1 MLTTFGASV
10 RGRLCRAA
18 LLGTVGFAA
27 LAAGANPAFAQAEAA
42 PADQATGDTQAQDLP
57 AAQAPET
64 TAQAAPATA
73 PVATAQASQ
82 DDSANIIVTGT
93 RVRSPFL
100 APTPTLSV
108 GAAEIR
114 DRGASSIVT
123 LLQESP
129 AINTARS
136 NAASNGVRTQTAG
149 ANFVDLRGLGPA
161 RTLVLVDGRRFVP
174 MMPSSSAPGQPL
186 QVDINLMPTL
196 MVERMDIV
204 TGGASAQWGSDA
216 ISGVV
221 NLILRHHYEGL
232 QGEMQYG
239 ISQYG
244 DRQEYRV
251 GVLGGF
257 SFDGGRGNVVVSGD
271 YVHTDGL
278 PNRARDWSRN
288 LCYLFNDPASNAA
301 NQLPKQVLAC
311 DAQSGNRTAG
321 GLIVSATGG
330 TAAQRAGLVGMQ
342 FDSASS
348 VSPFV
353 RGNYNPFRQTVT
365 ATTTTQ
371 TFQALQ
377 SGGQNINQEEVNL
390 LLDSERKVLFGHAD
404 YDLTDNIQISFDASY
419 GRSQGTNHTR
429 PVRDQNGVYN
439 PLTGAGT
446 AVRIYADNPFIPD
459 VLRPFMPAPA
469 GPPSLTTPTNLQSF
483 QMSRDNYDF
492 PQPTTII
499 VDEAYTYALS
509 LNGRF
514 GGGWEWDASYS
525 HGQNTYNRA
534 THNTRDR
541 AAYAR
546 AVDAVVDPAN
556 GQIVCRSTLV
566 DPANGCVPLNLFGQG
581 TPSQAAIDYVTFTSR
596 TSLAYVQDAAQA
608 NLRGSPFSTWAGEVA
623 IAAGVE
629 WRHESADSVVDD
641 RAATGVTDSD
651 VGQAFTGAFSV
662 VEGYAETTIPLAT
675 DLPFAR
681 RLALN
686 GAVRHAQ
693 YSGDADASGGQT
705 TWKIGAT
712 WEPLDGLLFRI
723 TRSLD
728 IRSPSLFELKV
739 PPVVS
744 QQNLIFNGV
753 QYTGLRIANQGNL
766 DLVPERSNM
775 LTFGGSFSPRFL
787 PGLNLSVDY
796 FDINV
801 EDVIT
806 TIGAAEIA
814 RNCGA
819 GNASFCDLLVFNDQ
833 GALAGINDQFINA
846 ASNKTSGIDFALNY
860 RTPLFRGEL
869 SFRANATY
877 VHNFTITTASTPPAV
892 LEYAGMVGNTV
903 AFATPKWRGLAQL
916 IYRQEPWSIG
926 LLARY
931 VGSGRIDTGLS
942 EEGTATAPPDISP
955 ETNRIGSYWVFN
967 LSGTFN
973 ILDNDRAQVF
983 WNIENL
989 FNRDP
994 PLVPNTSSNL
1004 QTNGALYDVVGRYFR
1019 LGFRFQF

>member
-1 MLTTFGASV
+1 MTVKTSM
-10 RGRLCRAA
+10 RARFYRA
-18 LLGTVGFAA
+18 ILRSTAGFAA
-27 LAAGANPAFAQAEAA
+27 VSLGSVPALSQDSQGAPS
-42 PADQATGDTQAQDLP
+42 DTQP
-57 AAQAPET
+57 AAQNDQSTPRE
-64 TAQAAPATA
+64 
-73 PVATAQASQ
+73 ASQ
-82 DDSANIIVTGT
+82 AQQSVDESTILVTGS
-93 RVRSPFL
+93 RVRSAFR

-108 GAAEIR
+108 GASEIQ
-114 DRGASSIVT
+114 DRAASSIVT

-129 AINTARS
+129 AVNTARS

-186 QVDINLMPTL
+186 QVDINLLPTM

-216 ISGVV
+216 IAGVV
-221 NLILRHHYEGL
+221 NLILRHNYEGL
-232 QGEMQYG
+232 QGELQQG
-239 ISQYG
+239 ISQEG
-244 DRQEYRV
+244 DRNELRI
-251 GVLGGF
+251 GALGGF
-257 SFDGGRGNVVVSGD
+257 SFAQGRGNVVVSGD
-271 YVHTDGL
+271 YIRSDGL
-278 PNRARDWSRN
+278 DNRTRGWSQD
-288 LCYLFNDPASNAA
+288 LCYLFNDPASTVA
-301 NQLPKQVLAC
+301 NQLPAQRLAC
-311 DAQSGNRTAG
+311 NAQSGNRTAG

-330 TAAQRAGLVGMQ
+330 TAAQRAGLVGNQ
-342 FDSASS
+342 FDSATS

-353 RGNYNPFRQTVT
+353 RGDFNPFRETVT

-377 SGGQNINQEEVNL
+377 SGGENINQEKVNL
-390 LLDSERKVLFGHAD
+390 LLDLERTVVFGHAN
-404 YDLTDNIQISFDASY
+404 YDLTDNIEIAADVSY
-419 GRSQGTNHTR
+419 GRSKGTNRTR

-446 AVRIYADNPFIPD
+446 AVRIYADNAFIPEI
-459 VLRPFMPAPA
+459 LRPYMPAPA
-469 GPPSLTTPTNLQSF
+469 GPPSLTTPTDLQSF

-492 PQPTTII
+492 PQPTTVII
-499 VDEAYTYALS
+499 DEAYTYALS
-509 LNGRF
+509 LKGQL
-514 GGGWEWDASYS
+514 GGSWDWDASYS

-546 AVDAVVDPAN
+546 AVDAVVDPVS
-556 GQIVCRSTLV
+556 GDIVCRSTLA
-566 DPANGCVPLNLFGQG
+566 DPANRCVPLNLFGQG
-581 TPSQAAIDYVTFTSR
+581 TPSADAIDYVTFTSR
-596 TSLAYVQDAAQA
+596 TSLAYVQDSAQA
-608 NLRGSPFSTWAGEVA
+608 NLRGSPFATWAGDVA

-629 WRHESADSVVDD
+629 WRHESANSTVDD

-651 VGQAFTGAFSV
+651 VGQAFSGSFSV
-662 VEGYAETTIPLAT
+662 LEGYGEATVPLASE
-675 DLPFAR
+675 LPFAY

-693 YSGDADASGGQT
+693 YSGDARASGGQT
-705 TWKIGAT
+705 TWKIGGT
-712 WEPLDGLLFRI
+712 WEPSNGILFRI

-744 QQNLIFNGV
+744 QQNLIYNGV

-775 LTFGGSFSPRFL
+775 LTFGGSLSPRFL
-787 PGLNLSVDY
+787 PGFSLSVDY
-796 FDINV
+796 FDIKV

-806 TIGAAEIA
+806 TLGAADIA
-814 RNCGA
+814 RNCSA
-819 GNASFCDLLVFNDQ
+819 GNTSFCDLLVFNET

-846 ASNKTSGIDFALNY
+846 SSNETSGIDFALNY
-860 RTPLFRGEL
+860 RTSAFGGEL
-869 SFRANATY
+869 SLRANATY
-877 VHNFTITTASTPPAV
+877 VDKFTIVTPSDPPAI
-892 LEYAGMVGNTV
+892 LQYAGMVGNTA
-903 AFATPKWRGLAQL
+903 AFATPKWRGLGQV
-916 IYRQEPWSIG
+916 IYRQNPWSIG
-926 LLARY
+926 LMMRY
-931 VGSGRIDTGLS
+931 VGPGRIDTGLS
-942 EEGTATAPPDISP
+942 EVGSATTRPAISP
-955 ETNRIGSYWVFN
+955 ETNRVGSYVVFN
-967 LSGTFN
+967 LSGTVD
-973 ILDNDRAQVF
+973 ILDDERAQFF

-1019 LGFRFQF
+1019 VGARFKF

>member
-1 MLTTFGASV
+1 M
-10 RGRLCRAA
+10 
-18 LLGTVGFAA
+18 GTVGFAA
-27 LAAGANPAFAQAEAA
+27 LAAGATPAFAQADPQPADPQAAEQAQAEEAPAAA
-42 PADQATGDTQAQDLP
+42 P
-57 AAQAPET
+57 
-64 TAQAAPATA
+64 PAT
-73 PVATAQASQ
+73 Q
-82 DDSANIIVTGT
+82 DSDDAANIIVTGT

-108 GAAEIR
+108 GAEEIQ

-129 AINTARS
+129 AINTSRS

-186 QVDINLMPTL
+186 QVDINLLPTM

-216 ISGVV
+216 IAGVV
-221 NLILRHHYEGL
+221 NLILRHRYEGI

-239 ISQYG
+239 VSQYG
-244 DRQEYRV
+244 DRQEYR
-251 GVLGGF
+251 LGGLAGF
-257 SFDGGRGNVVVSGD
+257 SFAGGRGNVVVSGD
-271 YVHTDGL
+271 YIRSDGL
-278 PNRARDWSRN
+278 ENRSRDWSRD
-288 LCYLFNDPASNAA
+288 LCYLFNDPASTAA
-301 NQLPKQVLAC
+301 NQLPQQRIAC

-330 TAAQRAGLVGMQ
+330 TTAQRAGLVGMQ
-342 FDSASS
+342 FDSATA
-348 VSPFV
+348 VSAFV
-353 RGNYNPFRQTVT
+353 RGDFNPFRQTVT
-365 ATTTTQ
+365 GTTTTQ

-377 SGGQNINQEEVNL
+377 SGGQNINQERVNL
-390 LLDSERKVLFGHAD
+390 LLDLERTVLFGHAN
-404 YDLTDNIQISFDASY
+404 YELTDNIKVSVDASY
-419 GRSQGTNHTR
+419 GRSRGTNRTR

-446 AVRIYADNPFIPD
+446 AVRIYADNPFIPAA
-459 VLRPFMPAPA
+459 LRPFIPAPA
-469 GPPSLTTPTNLQSF
+469 GPPSLTPPTTGQSF
-483 QMSRDNYDF
+483 QMTRDNYDF
-492 PQPTTII
+492 PQPTTVI
-499 VDEAYTYALS
+499 VDEAYTYALTF
-509 LNGRF
+509 NGDF

-546 AVDAVVDPAN
+546 AVDAVINPAN

-581 TPSQAAIDYVTFTSR
+581 TPSAAAIDYVTFTSR
-596 TSLAYVQDAAQA
+596 TSLAYVQDAAQV

-623 IAAGVE
+623 IASGLE
-629 WRHESADSVVDD
+629 WRHESANSTVDD

-651 VGQAFTGAFSV
+651 VGQAFTGSFSV
-662 VEGYAETTIPLAT
+662 FEGYAEATVPLAT

-693 YSGDADASGGQT
+693 YSGDAEASGGQT
-705 TWKIGAT
+705 TWKIGGT
-712 WEPLDGLLFRI
+712 WEPVDGLLFRI

-744 QQNLIFNGV
+744 QQNLIFGGV
-753 QYTGLRIANQGNL
+753 QYTGLRIANQGNIN
-766 DLVPERSNM
+766 LVPERSNM

-787 PGLNLSVDY
+787 PGLNISIDY

-814 RNCGA
+814 RNCDA
-819 GNASFCDLLVFNDQ
+819 GVTSFCSLLVFNDQ
-833 GALAGINDQFINA
+833 GGLAGINDQFINA

-869 SFRANATY
+869 SLRANATY
-877 VHNFTITTASTPPAV
+877 VRDFTLITASNPPAV
-892 LEYAGMVGNTV
+892 FQYAGMVGNT
-903 AFATPKWRGLAQL
+903 APFATPKWRGLAQL
-916 IYRQEPWSIG
+916 IYRQEPWSVGI
-926 LLARY
+926 LARY

-942 EEGTATAPPDISP
+942 EVGTATAAPQISP
-955 ETNRIGSYWVFN
+955 EDNKIGSYVVFN
-967 LSGTFN
+967 LSGTFD
-973 ILDNDRAQVF
+973 ILDNDRAQLF
-983 WNIENL
+983 WNIENV

-1019 LGFRFQF
+1019 LGFRFEF